1 MSSFVGGLIRKIHKT
16 AMADFALF
24 VKLVMIAALST
35 ILVLK
40 YSVAPDITA
49 GSRIFMALLALSLT
63 LLILKDWFKWKK

>member
-1 MSSFVGGLIRKIHKT
+1 MSSLVGYIIEKIHKT
-16 AMADFALF
+16 ALVDLTFFLKFA
-24 VKLVMIAALST
+24 MIVTLITVLA
-35 ILVLK
+35 LK